1 MPSLRDR
8 RVEIFCHRYASSLNK
23 RQAAIDAGV
32 SAARATQQA
41 EEWLD
46 DPMVQLRLDELLT
59 PVLRASDVDRN
70 KIIEQ
75 YARMAFHDPRRCFDD
90 NGMILPMPMMDAEA
104 AQGVRSYNPRKGVI
118 SFHDPMGALN
128 KLAEIVRVVAPEKGD
143 STVNVIIQR
152 FSEPEDT
159 GDLT

>member
-8 RVEIFCHRYASSLNK
+8 RVEVFCQRYASSLNK
-23 RQAAIDAGV
+23 RQAARDAGI
-32 SAARATQQA
+32 SAARADEQA
-41 EEWLD
+41 ELWLD
-46 DPMVQLRLDELLT
+46 DPQVQLRLDELLT
-59 PVLRASDVDRN
+59 PILRASDVDRD

-75 YARMAFHDPRRCFDD
+75 YARMAFHDPRRCFDETG
-90 NGMILPMPMMDAEA
+90 NILPMPMMDAEA

-118 SFHDPMGALN
+118 AFHDPMAALN

-152 FSEPEDT
+152 FSEPDDT
-159 GDLT
+159 GDLS